1 MPPRCSAA
9 TNPFALILVLPAAH
23 LWLVL
28 PSAARLG
35 RRFMIVIYMLGT
47 LGGALLVLEYAIRF
61 HLGISTPRALLAMV
75 SSGYLPPVIAACLAL
90 AGASASQVAALI
102 AGRYGQAHPPKRG
115 YN

>member
-1 MPPRCSAA
+1 M
-9 TNPFALILVLPAAH
+9 IIIYVL
-23 LWLVL
+23 
-28 PSAARLG
+28 G
-35 RRFMIVIYMLGT
+35 M

-61 HLGISTPRALLAMV
+61 HLGLSTPRALLAMV

-102 AGRYGQAHPPKRG
+102 AGRYGPAHPPKRG